1 MSKTPPSDTEAYLQR
16 IADALERLSP
26 PAAPRVDWKTKP
38 GYVWDGSTVRELD
51 ELTAPDISQLRGI
64 DRQKTQVLEN
74 TARFAWGNAS
84 HDMLL
89 WGSRGMGKSA
99 LVRASVM
106 AVQNEAPMAL
116 GLVQVTADALDTLP
130 ILFGE
135 LAEVKRQFLVFIDD
149 LGFSEDDTVG
159 PRRLR
164 SWLEGG
170 IEARPANA
178 RLAVT
183 SNRRA
188 ILARQLSEQDT
199 SGGDGAL
206 NSRDAVDDKL
216 ALADRFGLA
225 IGFHPCGKEA
235 YLEIVQ
241 AYAEPMDLQYTDEA
255 ALEWAMQRGARS
267 GRSAWQFVVE
277 LAGRAG
283 KVLEE

>member
-1 MSKTPPSDTEAYLQR
+1 MSDTDAYLQR
-16 IADALERLSP
+16 IADALERMSP
-26 PAAPRVDWKTKP
+26 PPAPVVDWRTKP
-38 GYVWDGSTVRELD
+38 GYVWDGSAVRELE
-51 ELTAPDISQLRGI
+51 ELTAPDIGMLRGI
-64 DRQKTQVLEN
+64 DRQKNQVLDN
-74 TARFAWGNAS
+74 TARLAWGNAS

-99 LVRASVM
+99 LVRACVK

-116 GLVQVTADALDTLP
+116 GLVQVSADSLDTLP
-130 ILFGE
+130 RLFGE
-135 LAEVKRQFLVFIDD
+135 LAKVKRQFLVFIDD

-188 ILARQLSEQDT
+188 ILARQLAEQES
-199 SGGDGAL
+199 SGGDGPL

-225 IGFHPCGKEA
+225 IGFHPCSKDA
-235 YLEIVQ
+235 YIEIVQ
-241 AYAEPMDLQYTDEA
+241 AYAEPLGLSFTDES
-255 ALEWAMQRGARS
+255 ALEWAMQRGTRS
-267 GRSAWQFVVE
+267 GRTAWQFVVE

-283 KVLEE
+283 KPLAD

>member
-1 MSKTPPSDTEAYLQR
+1 MSNTDAYLQR

-26 PAAPRVDWKTKP
+26 PPAPPVDWKTKP

-51 ELTAPDISQLRGI
+51 ELTAPDIAQLRGI
-64 DRQKTQVLEN
+64 ERQKMQVLEN
-74 TARFAWGNAS
+74 TARLAWGNAS

-89 WGSRGMGKSA
+89 WGSRGMGKSS

-116 GLVQVTADALDTLP
+116 GLVQVAADALDTLP
-130 ILFGE
+130 NLFGE
-135 LAEVKRQFLVFIDD
+135 LALVKRQFLVFIDD

-188 ILARQLSEQDT
+188 ILARQLSEQET

-225 IGFHPCGKEA
+225 IGFHPCSKEA

-241 AYAEPMDLQYTDEA
+241 AYAEPLDLQFTDEG
-255 ALEWAMQRGARS
+255 ALEWAMQRGTRS
-267 GRSAWQFVVE
+267 GRSAWQFVVD

-283 KVLEE
+283 KGLEI

>member
-1 MSKTPPSDTEAYLQR
+1 MSENEHYLER
-16 IADALERLSP
+16 IAAALERLSP
-26 PAAPRVDWKTKP
+26 PPPRAIDWRTCP
-38 GYVWDGSTVRELD
+38 GYVWDGIAVRELD
-51 ELTAPDISQLRGI
+51 ALVAPALSNLRGI
-64 DRQKTQVLEN
+64 DRQRDQVIANVTRL
-74 TARFAWGNAS
+74 AWGHPS

-99 LVRASVM
+99 LVRASVN
-106 AVQNEAPMAL
+106 AVQSEAPMAL
-116 GLVQVTADALDTLP
+116 GLVQVAADALDTLP
-130 ILFGE
+130 VLFAE
-135 LAEVKRQFLVFIDD
+135 LAAVRRQFLVFIDD
-149 LGFSEDDTVG
+149 LGFAEDDTVG

-199 SGGDGAL
+199 SSGDGAL

-225 IGFHPCGKEA
+225 VGFHPCDKES
-235 YLEIVQ
+235 YLEIVGG
-241 AYAEPMDLQYTDEA
+241 YAEPLGLTYSDEE
-255 ALEWAMQRGARS
+255 ALEWAMQRGSRS

-277 LAGRAG
+277 LAGREG
-283 KVLEE
+283 KSIPV

>member
-1 MSKTPPSDTEAYLQR
+1 MSDTEAYLQR
-16 IADALERLSP
+16 IADALDRISP
-26 PAAPRVDWKTKP
+26 PTATTVDWKTKP
-38 GYVWDGSTVRELD
+38 GYVWDGNAVRELD
-51 ELTAPDISQLRGI
+51 ELTAPDISLLRGI
-64 DRQKTQVLEN
+64 DRQKNQVLEN
-74 TARFAWGNAS
+74 TARLAWGNAS

-99 LVRASVM
+99 LVRASVK
-106 AVQNEAPMAL
+106 AVQGEAPMAL
-116 GLVQVTADALDTLP
+116 GLVQVTSDALDTLP
-130 ILFGE
+130 RLFAE
-135 LAEVKRQFLVFIDD
+135 LAQIKRHFLVFIDD

-188 ILARQLSEQDT
+188 ILARQLAEQDT
-199 SGGDGAL
+199 SGGEGAL
-206 NSRDAVDDKL
+206 NTRDAVDDKL

-225 IGFHPCGKEA
+225 IGFHPCSKED
-235 YLEIVQ
+235 YLEIVR
-241 AYAEPMDLQYTDEA
+241 AYAEPLKLTYSDED
-255 ALEWAMQRGARS
+255 ALEWGMQRGTRS
-267 GRSAWQFVVE
+267 GRSAWQYVVE

-283 KVLEE
+283 KPLKT